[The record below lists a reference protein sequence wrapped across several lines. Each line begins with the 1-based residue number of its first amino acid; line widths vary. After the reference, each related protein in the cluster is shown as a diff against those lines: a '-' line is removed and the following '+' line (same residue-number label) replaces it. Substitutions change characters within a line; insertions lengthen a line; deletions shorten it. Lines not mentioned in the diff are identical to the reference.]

1 MPKKREITVQEAG
14 HRGGSSTSRKYGH
27 EFYVAI
33 GKKGGGTTIKRHGR
47 EHYIMI
53 GTMGGGTMRK
63 LAAEGRR
70 LLEEDKKA
78 KRAKNR

>member
-27 EFYVAI
+27 EFYEAI
-33 GKKGGGTTIKRHGR
+33 GKKGGGTTIRRHGR
-47 EHYIMI
+47 EHFVAI
-53 GTMGGGTMRK
+53 GTKGGGTMRR

-70 LLEEDKKA
+70 LLAEDQA
-78 KRAKNR
+78 KRAKKR